1 MGKLIRLVL
10 VLAIGIV
17 LGYVFQPSI
26 DTKLAERSPVWE
38 ARIKARQA
46 HINEKAEA
54 WVEEKREAKEDEE

>member
-10 VLAIGIV
+10 VLAIGVV
-17 LGYVFQPSI
+17 LGYAFQPTI
-26 DTKLAERSPVWE
+26 DKKLAEKSPKWE

-54 WVEEKREAKEDEE
+54 WVEEKRADNEE